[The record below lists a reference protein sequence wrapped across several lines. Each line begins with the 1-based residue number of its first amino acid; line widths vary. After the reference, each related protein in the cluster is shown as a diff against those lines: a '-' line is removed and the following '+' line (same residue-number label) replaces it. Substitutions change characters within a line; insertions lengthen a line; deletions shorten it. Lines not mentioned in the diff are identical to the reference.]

1 MTKSVCSKFFLL
13 QLWIL
18 CPSFP
23 SIFFFFFWLLFCF
36 LFSFKVLLKNNFICL
51 FMVVLGLHCFGGLSL
66 VMASRGYS
74 LRSASFSLQWLLLLQ
89 STGSRHTD
97 FNQCSL
103 QAAYLWLVGSR
114 AQDQQLQHMDYVALH
129 YAGFSWTRN

>member
-1 MTKSVCSKFFLL
+1 MDCMSL
-13 QLWIL
+13 
-18 CPSFP
+18 FP
-23 SIFFFFFWLLFCF
+23 LNFFFFLAVVLFF
-36 LFSFKVLLKNNFICL
+36 VFFQSSIKNNFICL

-74 LRSASFSLQWLLLLQ
+74 LQRASFSLQWLLLLQ
-89 STGSRHTD
+89 SMGSRHTG

-114 AQDQQLQHMDYVALH
+114 AQDQ
-129 YAGFSWTRN
+129 